1 MMIMFQSRD
10 NKERD
15 LISKFISGLTANEK
29 KILMIAGLFVLLAL
43 FDRLLVG
50 PSLGRMKELDDSIA
64 KEEDVI
70 KQNLRFLGYRERIVK
85 DAAAFKEFYTKDVR
99 SEEEITADF
108 LKKLELMG
116 TQSNVELS
124 KISPIAPEYQKD
136 YVKYFATMDCSGKL
150 ENITAFVYAIN
161 NSKELVKVEKMTL
174 GGNAR
179 SADVVQASLTVSK
192 MIVGAD
198 PSVDPKDLVRA
209 KEAQSIKADGIVSGP
224 KSDEKK

>member
-1 MMIMFQSRD
+1 MVMFQSRE
-10 NKERD
+10 NKEQT
-15 LISKFISGLTANEK
+15 LISKFISGLTANER
-29 KILMIAGLFVLLAL
+29 KILAVAGLFVLFAL
-43 FDRLLVG
+43 FDRLLIG
-50 PSLGRMKELDDSIA
+50 PSLGRMKELDESIA

-70 KQNLRFLGYRERIVK
+70 KQNMRFLGYRERIVK
-85 DAAAFKEFYTKDVR
+85 EAAAYKDFYTKDVR

-116 TQSNVELS
+116 TQASVELS
-124 KISPIAPEYQKD
+124 KISPAAPEYQKD

-150 ENITAFVYAIN
+150 ENITSFVYAIN

-174 GGNAR
+174 GSNAR

-198 PSVDPKDLVRA
+198 PSVSPQDLVRA
-209 KEAQSIKADGIVSGP
+209 KEAEVAKTDAA
-224 KSDEKK
+224 KTDEKK

>member
-1 MMIMFQSRD
+1 M
-10 NKERD
+10 
-15 LISKFISGLTANEK
+15 ISKFISGLTANEK
-29 KILMIAGLFVLLAL
+29 KILTIAGLFVLLAL

-70 KQNLRFLGYRERIVK
+70 KQNMRFLGYRERIVQ
-85 DAAAFKEFYTKDVR
+85 DASAFKDFYTRDVR
-99 SEEEITADF
+99 SEEEVTADF

-116 TQSNVELS
+116 TQSTVELS
-124 KISPIAPEYQKD
+124 KISPAAPEYQKD
-136 YVKYFATMDCSGKL
+136 YVKYFVTMDCSGKL

-179 SADVVQASLTVSK
+179 NAEVVQASLTVSK

-198 PSVDPKDLVRA
+198 PSVDPKDLVRV
-209 KEAQSIKADGIVSGP
+209 KEARSAKAESVKPDPVAAEP
-224 KSDEKK
+224 KTDEKK

>member
-1 MMIMFQSRD
+1 MMLLLQSRE
-10 NKERD
+10 NKERA
-15 LISKFISGLTANEK
+15 LISKFISGLTVSEK
-29 KILMIAGLFVLLAL
+29 KILTIAALFVLFAL

-70 KQNLRFLGYRERIVK
+70 RQNMRFLGYRERIVK
-85 DAAAFKEFYTKDVR
+85 DAATFKDFYTKDIR
-99 SEEEITADF
+99 SEEEVTADF

-116 TQSNVELS
+116 TQSSVELS
-124 KISPIAPEYQKD
+124 KIAPAAPEYQKH
-136 YVKYFATMDCSGKL
+136 YVKYFVTMDCSGTL

-174 GGNAR
+174 GANAR
-179 SADVVQASLTVSK
+179 NVEGGVQASLTVSK

-198 PSVDPKDLVRA
+198 PSVDPRDLVRVT
-209 KEAQSIKADGIVSGP
+209 EAAPVKDALPDT
-224 KSDEKK
+224 DEKK

>member
-1 MMIMFQSRD
+1 MLQSRE
-10 NKERD
+10 NKERT

-29 KILMIAGLFVLLAL
+29 KILVIAGLFVLFAL

-50 PSLGRMKELDDSIA
+50 PSLGRMKELDESIA

-70 KQNLRFLGYRERIVK
+70 KQNMRFLGYRERIVK
-85 DAAAFKEFYTKDVR
+85 DAATFKDFYTKDVR

-116 TQSNVELS
+116 TQSSVELS
-124 KISPIAPEYQKD
+124 KISPAAPEYQKD
-136 YVKYFATMDCSGKL
+136 YVKYFVTMDCSGKL
-150 ENITAFVYAIN
+150 EAITAFVYAIN

-179 SADVVQASLTVSK
+179 NAEVVQASLTVSK

-209 KEAQSIKADGIVSGP
+209 PKVEAVKAGAASTDP
-224 KSDEKK
+224 KVDEKK